1 MFDKFMQHGPSKVQL
16 QWINTNKERIHGDVN
31 LTPDHAM
38 KLVKQKISAHVLA
51 DITRQIKDPETLRV
65 IAINETRL
73 RPKWAAMTRPDFP
86 LDTLIDLYLEDP
98 DLFRGGNEAPQPKDL
113 AHRIHQEGTVEDLL
127 RAGMAN
133 FITPKELH
141 EAITSGHTLETLQGH
156 GLYAGFRG
164 FGSREALNFAT
175 AADLVEYLQIMWDL
189 RLDPGE
195 IPAPPRMP
203 EGAEV
208 PLREF
213 LQKTLATFD
222 ETDLDLLR
230 RMQSLLP
237 EVLKNLPYRTETDDV
252 PQFSIPDELWEDLAP
267 SAVSILKPAT
277 PGTLAQYEAR
287 KTHLAPTEDT
297 IDYLER
303 GGGEKGFDWAP
314 GHEEQAY
321 QALESWIDTHGI
333 TPDLWRELI
342 SSNSLLSGLVRYG
355 DHLRTRPVAQKCV
368 ETIVA
373 KWHEGDVD
381 AYQMPAADP
390 YSTWSFG
397 TFYLTLNDQLSA
409 AWKKLCLTEPL
420 SEMMLSEN
428 APWGLITLPGHA
440 NRDESTAISER
451 FVEEHKSGSPLA
463 WKISEDLVRYALKYD
478 RSRYPQAGLLGLYR
492 MLLNGPSGPSS
503 RVPWLDE
510 RVPMRQEERE
520 ALLIKLAPAVS
531 TWGNV
536 RPREWAE
543 AAEKCS
549 VDACAA
555 VLKSPEV
562 TGNMVREICE
572 SWTKHMH
579 LAVAQAMEAEFGDD
593 PRKWLTAANLLDD
606 WDAPFQDLLST
617 AAAL

>member
-1 MFDKFMQHGPSKVQL
+1 
-16 QWINTNKERIHGDVN
+16 
-31 LTPDHAM
+31 
-38 KLVKQKISAHVLA
+38 
-51 DITRQIKDPETLRV
+51 
-65 IAINETRL
+65 
-73 RPKWAAMTRPDFP
+73 
-86 LDTLIDLYLEDP
+86 
-98 DLFRGGNEAPQPKDL
+98 
-113 AHRIHQEGTVEDLL
+113 
-127 RAGMAN
+127 
-133 FITPKELH
+133 
-141 EAITSGHTLETLQGH
+141 
-156 GLYAGFRG
+156 
-164 FGSREALNFAT
+164 
-175 AADLVEYLQIMWDL
+175 
-189 RLDPGE
+189 
-195 IPAPPRMP
+195 
-203 EGAEV
+203 
-208 PLREF
+208 
-213 LQKTLATFD
+213 
-222 ETDLDLLR
+222 
-230 RMQSLLP
+230 MQSLLP

-252 PQFSIPDELWEDLAP
+252 PQFSIPDELWEDLTP

-440 NRDESTAISER
+440 NRDESTAIS
-451 FVEEHKSGSPLA
+451 
-463 WKISEDLVRYALKYD
+463 
-478 RSRYPQAGLLGLYR
+478 
-492 MLLNGPSGPSS
+492 GPSS